1 MTHPHDPN
9 PQPALMKAMV
19 LTGHGGTENLSWRD
33 DIPRPDPAPGEVR
46 VSVRVAA
53 VNNTDINTRLAWYSK
68 SGGDAQN
75 ATWAGKALVFPHIQ
89 GIDACGIIDAVG
101 PGIPASRIGERVL
114 IEPCLREA
122 GGKPLDQPWYLGSEC
137 PGSFAQ
143 YTCVAGRHAHP
154 VDSPLSDVELATFPC
169 SYSTAENMLVRSGA
183 ARGDRALVT
192 GASGGVG
199 SAAVQLLR
207 ARGASVT
214 AITQTSKAAEL
225 KALGADDIADRDSD
239 LIARF
244 GKNAFDLIIDL
255 VGGPQHPVLLEL
267 LRPGGRYA
275 VSGAV
280 AGAGVALDLRTL
292 YLKDLS
298 LFGCTMLDDGVFAGL
313 IRRIETGEIR
323 PLLAQS
329 FPLTQMAR
337 AQEVFLTR
345 AHIGKIGLT
354 LDGL

>member
-1 MTHPHDPN
+1 MTQTATPK
-9 PQPALMKAMV
+9 PQVAVMKAMV
-19 LTGHGGTENLSWRD
+19 LTGHGGTEKLSWRE
-33 DIPRPDPAPGEVR
+33 DIPRPDPAQGEVR
-46 VSVRVAA
+46 VWVGAAA

-68 SGGDAQN
+68 SGGDAQD
-75 ATWAGKALVFPHIQ
+75 ATWAGKPLIFPHIQ
-89 GIDACGIIDAVG
+89 GIDACGTIDAVG
-101 PGIPASRIGERVL
+101 SGVAASRIGERVL
-114 IEPCLREA
+114 IEPCLRQA

-143 YTCVAGRHAHP
+143 YTCVAARHAHP
-154 VDSPLSDVELATFPC
+154 INSPLSDVELASFPC

-183 ARGDRALVT
+183 AKGDQVLVT

-214 AITQTSKAAEL
+214 AITQASKASDL
-225 KALGADDIADRDSD
+225 KALGACDVVTRDSD

-244 GKNAFDLIIDL
+244 GKNSFDLVIDL
-255 VGGPQHPVLLEL
+255 VGGPQHPVLLDL

-280 AGAGVALDLRTL
+280 AGAEVALDLRTL
-292 YLKDLS
+292 YLKDLN
-298 LFGCTMLDDGVFAGL
+298 LFGCTMLGDGVFAGL
-313 IRRIETGEIR
+313 IQRIEAGEIR
-323 PLLAQS
+323 PLVSQT
-329 FPLTQMAR
+329 FPLNQMAQ

-345 AHIGKIGLT
+345 RHIGKIGLT